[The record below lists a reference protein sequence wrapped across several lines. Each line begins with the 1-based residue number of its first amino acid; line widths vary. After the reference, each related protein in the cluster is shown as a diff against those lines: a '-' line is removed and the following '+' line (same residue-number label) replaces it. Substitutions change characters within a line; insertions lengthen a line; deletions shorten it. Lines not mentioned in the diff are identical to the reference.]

1 MILSIPCLFL
11 AVVLLGA
18 TLCRR
23 KYPTGDTCNNQALW
37 IPRRAF
43 RAFFESI
50 PRLRFSIL
58 ASNSAG
64 PGSSAFWTLA
74 GKSQE
79 ALCRDPATYESQA
92 QTWKPYVDSHPFN
105 DLRKN
110 SSRVLETLIFPF
122 FFAQFVQI
130 NFICWGGVLGFFFN
144 LFEDMPGWLQ
154 LLLYEMYLLS
164 VLTPPPHL
172 IKKLKWVNKL
182 FYRLF

>member
-122 FFAQFVQI
+122 FF
-130 NFICWGGVLGFFFN
+130 LRN
-144 LFEDMPGWLQ
+144 L
-154 LLLYEMYLLS
+154 
-164 VLTPPPHL
+164 
-172 IKKLKWVNKL
+172 
-182 FYRLF
+182 YRLILFAGVECWVFFSICSKICLADYNYYCMKCTYYLC